1 MAHYHLGDTPADETV
16 LTIDADID
24 LTGYTP
30 DAVTL
35 VDPDGNIVT
44 ATLTAEI
51 DAVDGCVY
59 VAWPTASP
67 WPTLAGTYWLN
78 VRIKKGTRKLTLP
91 ELPIVIIGPRDGWH
105 NIETARIGWPDATAV
120 DDYVLSELLDI
131 AKHDVLEYAPVLE
144 EDDMIPPSYRRAQQM
159 QARNRLNAGSVDPS
173 TGEDGGTSYS
183 LQPFPLDWHIKQL
196 LRPKRPGRWV
206 V

>member
-1 MAHYHLGDTPADETV
+1 MAHYHLGDSPADETV
-16 LTIDADID
+16 LTVSSEIELD
-24 LTGYTP
+24 GYTI
-30 DAVTL
+30 DSIILT
-35 VDPDGNIVT
+35 DPFGDTVT
-44 ATLTAEI
+44 ATITATI
-51 DAVDGCVY
+51 DPIDDVILIT
-59 VAWPTASP
+59 WPTASP
-67 WPTLAGTYWLN
+67 WPTDAGTYWLT
-78 VRIKKGTRKLTLP
+78 VRVKKSDKRTTLP
-91 ELPIVIIGPRDGWH
+91 ALPIVIIGPRAGWH

-120 DDYVLSELLDI
+120 DDYILSELLDI

-196 LRPKRPGRWV
+196 LRPKRPGRWAV
-206 V
+206 